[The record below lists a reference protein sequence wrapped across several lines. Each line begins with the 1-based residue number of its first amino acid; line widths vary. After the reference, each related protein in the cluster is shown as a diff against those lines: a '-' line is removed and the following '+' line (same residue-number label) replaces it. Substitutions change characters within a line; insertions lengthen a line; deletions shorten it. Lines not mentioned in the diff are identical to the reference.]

1 MKNIKDLEEFDEK
14 SEKRC
19 LDISINGAEMW
30 CKEKTV
36 KSFILSDRQEVLK
49 MVEEKIEEEIENENK
64 SGAYN
69 RSALK
74 IAYLSEIKQK
84 INNLNL

>member
-1 MKNIKDLEEFDEK
+1 MKNLKDLTEFNEK
-14 SEKRC
+14 FGCIGNIGVVCDKIT
-19 LDISINGAEMW
+19 LDDL
-30 CKEKTV
+30 
-36 KSFILSDRQEVLK
+36 KSFIISDRQEVLK